1 MKKFEILEH
10 KADLKIRAYGK
21 SQKEVFSNMLYG
33 MMEVMGPEIRKP
45 EEKIIRTVRVKSFD
59 LSSLLVDFLN
69 EVLYQTQV
77 NKETY
82 VGVNFQE
89 LTEKELKAAI
99 TGKKVKR
106 FEEDVKA
113 ATYNNLEVKNEN
125 GGWQATVLFDV

>member
-10 KADLKIRAYGK
+10 KADLKVRAYGK
-21 SQKEVFSNMLYG
+21 NQEEVFLNMMLG
-33 MMEVMGPEIRKP
+33 MMEVMGPETRKP
-45 EEKIIRTVRVKSFD
+45 EEKIVRTVKIKSSD

-69 EVLYQTQV
+69 EALYQTQV

-82 VGVNFQE
+82 IGVNFQE
-89 LTEKELKAAI
+89 LTEKELKVTI
-99 TGKKVKR
+99 TGKKVER

-113 ATYNNLEVKNEN
+113 ATYNNLEVKKEN